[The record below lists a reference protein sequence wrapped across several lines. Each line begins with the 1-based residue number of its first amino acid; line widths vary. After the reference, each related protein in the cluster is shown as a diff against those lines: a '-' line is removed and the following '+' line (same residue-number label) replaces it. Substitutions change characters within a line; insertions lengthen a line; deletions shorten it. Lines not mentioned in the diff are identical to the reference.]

1 MMADEFHRH
10 LILLK
15 NSFKKK
21 TPTTQKN
28 NKNL

>member
-10 LILLK
+10 LILIKKPLK
-15 NSFKKK
+15 IK